1 MSIFSLFTLTV
12 LFILIATYL
21 GSLISLSFLP
31 ASQRRVMVKGLRD
44 ISKRKE
50 FQFAFTGTISVIG
63 LLFIESVTALYKIW
77 QEHDERTVGERES
90 FHHQLKIIRAE
101 KHLITSGFALMM
113 AIVVFMR
120 LREKNNYIKLL
131 EKYEHKEEGAESNP
145 EVADAEK
152 KDN

>member
-1 MSIFSLFTLTV
+1 MSIFSLFTLFV
-12 LFILIATYL
+12 LFTLIATYF

-31 ASQRRVMVKGLRD
+31 AAQRRTYVKALRD
-44 ISKRKE
+44 ISKHKQ
-50 FQFAFTGTISVIG
+50 FQFVFTAAISVIG
-63 LLFIESVTALYKIW
+63 LLFVESIIALYNIF

-131 EKYEHKEEGAESNP
+131 EKYEGKVEG
-145 EVADAEK
+145 DAIAASEPAAAK
-152 KDN
+152 KD